1 MLILNDDMLLLL
13 WKYYIKNVVVCIKN
27 EEMINNFFVC
37 KKMYDIFKK
46 NKKKI
51 IKWDCKMLIISN
63 INYKICSTHD
73 NIGIEY
79 VNKVVGQIDKY
90 MSLQEEP
97 TNNGVIGINFHK
109 FHVTN
114 FIHCP
119 DLKKN
124 EIFVKKLLEKYNL
137 KIVRYCCGGDG
148 CELKQIK
155 KN

>member
-1 MLILNDDMLLLL
+1 
-13 WKYYIKNVVVCIKN
+13 
-27 EEMINNFFVC
+27 MI
-37 KKMYDIFKK
+37 YLKK

-51 IKWDCKMLIISN
+51 IQWDCKMLIISN

-79 VNKVVGQIDKY
+79 VNKVVGQIEKY
-90 MSLQEEP
+90 ISLQEP
-97 TNNGVIGINFHK
+97 PNNDVIGINFHK
-109 FHVTN
+109 YHVTN

-119 DLKKN
+119 DLQKN

>member
-1 MLILNDDMLLLL
+1 MLILNDDILLLL
-13 WKYYIKNVVVCIKN
+13 WQYYIKNVVVCIKN
-27 EEMINNFFVC
+27 GKMVNNFFIC

-46 NKKKI
+46 NKEKLI
-51 IKWDCKMLIISN
+51 RWDCKMLEIPK
-63 INYKICSTHD
+63 INYKICDKHD
-73 NIGIEY
+73 NIGLEY
-79 VNKVVGQIDKY
+79 ANKVVGQIEKY
-90 MSLQEEP
+90 ISLQEP

-114 FIHCP
+114 FIHCQN
-119 DLKKN
+119 LQKN
-124 EIFVKKLLEKYNL
+124 EEFVKKLLKKYNL

>member
-13 WKYYIKNVVVCIKN
+13 WKYYIKNNVKCIKN
-27 EEMINNFFVC
+27 KEAVNSFFVC
-37 KKMYDIFKK
+37 RKMYKIFKE
-46 NKKKI
+46 NKKKLI
-51 IKWDCKMLIISN
+51 QWDCKMLLITN

-79 VNKVVGQIDKY
+79 VNKVVGQIEKY
-90 MSLQEEP
+90 ISLQEEP

-124 EIFVKKLLEKYNL
+124 EIFVKNIG
-137 KIVRYCCGGDG
+137 KI
-148 CELKQIK
+148 
-155 KN
+155 

>member
-27 EEMINNFFVC
+27 EEMVNNFFVC
-37 KKMYDIFKK
+37 KKMYDIFKE
-46 NKKKI
+46 NKKKLI
-51 IKWDCKMLIISN
+51 QWDCKILIISN

-79 VNKVVGQIDKY
+79 VNKIVGQIEKY
-90 MSLQEEP
+90 ISLQEP
-97 TNNGVIGINFHK
+97 PNNGVIGINFHK
-109 FHVTN
+109 YHVTN

-137 KIVRYCCGGDG
+137 KIVRYCCGGNG

>member
-13 WKYYIKNVVVCIKN
+13 WKYYIKTVVVCIKN

-46 NKKKI
+46 NKKKLI
-51 IKWDCKMLIISN
+51 EWDCKILIISN

-79 VNKVVGQIDKY
+79 VNKIVGQIEKY
-90 MSLQEEP
+90 ISLQEP
-97 TNNGVIGINFHK
+97 PNNGVIGINFHK
-109 FHVTN
+109 YHVTN

-137 KIVRYCCGGDG
+137 KIVRYCCGGNG
-148 CELKQIK
+148 CELK
-155 KN
+155 

>member
-1 MLILNDDMLLLL
+1 MLILNDNMLLLL

-27 EEMINNFFVC
+27 EEMVNNFFVC

-46 NKKKI
+46 NKKKLI
-51 IKWDCKMLIISN
+51 EWDCKILIISN

-79 VNKVVGQIDKY
+79 VNKIVGQIEKY
-90 MSLQEEP
+90 ISLQEP
-97 TNNGVIGINFHK
+97 PNNGVIGINFHK
-109 FHVTN
+109 YHVTN

-137 KIVRYCCGGDG
+137 KIVRYCCGGNG

>member
-1 MLILNDDMLLLL
+1 MLILNDDVLLLL

-27 EEMINNFFVC
+27 KEIINNFFVC

-51 IKWDCKMLIISN
+51 IQWNCKMLIITN
-63 INYKICSTHD
+63 INYKICDKHD

-79 VNKVVGQIDKY
+79 VNKVVGQIEKY
-90 MSLQEEP
+90 IALQNP
-97 TNNGVIGINFHK
+97 STYDAFGINFHK
-109 FHVTN
+109 YHITN
-114 FIHCP
+114 FIHCS
-119 DLKKN
+119 DLQKN

>member
-1 MLILNDDMLLLL
+1 MLILSDDILLLL
-13 WKYYIKNVVVCIKN
+13 WKYYIKNGVVCIKN
-27 EEMINNFFVC
+27 GEAINNFFVC

-46 NKKKI
+46 NQKKI
-51 IKWDCKMLIISN
+51 IQWDCKMLIISN

-73 NIGIEY
+73 NIGLEY
-79 VNKVVGQIDKY
+79 VNKIVGQIEKY
-90 MSLQEEP
+90 ISLQEEP

-124 EIFVKKLLEKYNL
+124 EIFVKRLLEKYNL

-148 CELKQIK
+148 CELRQIK